1 MRFLFCALRYFAAFL
16 FSIILPAIVPAQS
29 AATSQAVPPSNAAL
43 MARLVTLR
51 DSFVSQIKAEG
62 FKPTLPAPE
71 IVIDNPPSYGR
82 YENDRNLLHISAWY
96 NLQPDQEARFVRL
109 ADMLHNGESAQQL
122 FEEGVHQWVFVHEL
136 SHWWQACQHKITD
149 DHYAV
154 EFGANRIAAA
164 YWRAKDAAY
173 MTRRTEHFTALVALF
188 PNPVPADQPKEK
200 FFNDNYA
207 KLAGTPVYTWYQ
219 ASMVVDVSS
228 ERPVPSFKQT
238 LE

>member
-1 MRFLFCALRYFAAFL
+1 MKLARHEIAMIVAVLFAAA
-16 FSIILPAIVPAQS
+16 PAISVAQVPAKSQ
-29 AATSQAVPPSNAAL
+29 AATPSNDAL
-43 MARLVTLR
+43 MTQLLALR
-51 DSFVSQIKAEG
+51 DSFVNQIKAEG
-62 FKPTLPAPE
+62 FTPSLPPPQ
-71 IVIDNPPSYGR
+71 IVIDNPPSYGK
-82 YENDRNLLHISAWY
+82 YENEKNVLHISSWESLA
-96 NLQPDQEARFVRL
+96 PDQEARFERL
-109 ADMLHNGESAQQL
+109 PVLLHSSQTPEQL
-122 FEEGVHQWVFVHEL
+122 FEESVHRWIFVHEL
-136 SHWWQACQHKITD
+136 AHWWQASQHKITA

-154 EFGANRIAAA
+154 EYGANRIAAA